1 MQDKAIKILHKIDAS
16 SARSSSSIRQKAL
29 RDTPS
34 SSHKLS
40 LPAKS
45 QSLSRS
51 MHQSSC
57 KSVDA
62 SKKRPSSGSQMDLMM
77 LFKDDYKETFKSDIP
92 SEIEERFENLKGILE
107 KINANHRRN
116 KRNF

>member
-1 MQDKAIKILHKIDAS
+1 
-16 SARSSSSIRQKAL
+16 
-29 RDTPS
+29 
-34 SSHKLS
+34 
-40 LPAKS
+40 
-45 QSLSRS
+45 
-51 MHQSSC
+51 
-57 KSVDA
+57 
-62 SKKRPSSGSQMDLMM
+62 MDLMM